1 MVREKVLRG
10 FDQQM
15 AQLLV
20 DNLEARGVRFIKN
33 AVPTS
38 LEKVNGRIRVKYN
51 EETEDFDT
59 VMLAVGRTPT
69 TASLNLEAAG
79 VKYDPASWKIFAEN
93 EQTNVPN
100 IYAVGD
106 VLYGKLELT
115 PVAIQAGKLLARRLF
130 GSETANMNYDNVATT
145 VFTPLEYGCVGLSEE
160 KAIEKYGEDGID
172 VFHGFYKPTEF
183 LIPEKSIAQC
193 YMKVIC
199 LLKERTVLGF
209 HFIGPVAG
217 EVIQGYAV
225 ALKYAH

>member
-20 DNLEARGVRFIKN
+20 DNLEARGVRFIRN
-33 AVPTS
+33 AVPSS
-38 LEKVNGRIRVKYN
+38 LEKRNGRIRVTYN
-51 EETEDFDT
+51 NDETEDFDT

-79 VKYDPASWKIFAEN
+79 VKYDPKSFKIFAQN
-93 EQTNVPN
+93 EQTNVPH

-130 GSETANMNYDNVATT
+130 GASNKLMNYDKVATT

-160 KAIEKYGEDGID
+160 KAIQKHGEDCIE
-172 VFHGFYKPTEF
+172 VYHGFYKPTEF

-199 LLKERTVLGF
+199 LRKERTVLGL

-225 ALKYAH
+225 ALT